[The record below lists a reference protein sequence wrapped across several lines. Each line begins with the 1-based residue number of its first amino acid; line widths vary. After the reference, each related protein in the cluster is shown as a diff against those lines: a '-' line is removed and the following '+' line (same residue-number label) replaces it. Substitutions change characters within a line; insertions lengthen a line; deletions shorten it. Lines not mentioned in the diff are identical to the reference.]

1 MPHLFINDLR
11 PPRPLENQYDHPKIN
26 VIQGHYDTIGATQL
40 GLDEGM
46 LMKGTRRG

>member
-11 PPRPLENQYDHPKIN
+11 PPRPLENQYDPKIN